1 MTAPEVGTAPTVTF
15 HDPIRGRDWNYGIE
29 EQVLGPH
36 GVRLVVPPTDAAADA
51 AIEDAD
57 VVIVTGIR
65 RLEADRIATL
75 RRAVGILCYSIG
87 MDKVDGAAAAERGI
101 PVRNVPGYCSDEVA
115 DHALTLLLAA
125 WRRLGPLSRRTAE
138 GSWSVAQD
146 PDVGAIH
153 RMRGSTVGIVG
164 AGRIGKGVARRARG
178 FGFRTIASDPF
189 VEPGSDPELE
199 ILPLP
204 ELLAQADAL
213 VLCAALTAEN
223 RHMIDA
229 EALAR
234 VRPGLVLVNVA
245 RGGLVDESA
254 LAPALAD
261 GRVAVAALDVR
272 DPEPPKPG
280 ADPLAGL
287 DNLVLTPHIAASSQE
302 AVLDLHRMAAEI
314 SLELLRA
321 GGRLPALPEADAT
334 HAEATVSA
342 R

>member
-1 MTAPEVGTAPTVTF
+1 MTSSEAAGVPTVTF
-15 HDPIRGRDWNYGIE
+15 YDPIRGRDWDYTIE
-29 EQVLGPH
+29 QKVLAPH
-36 GVRLVVPPTDAAADA
+36 GVRLVVPPTDEAADA
-51 AIEDAD
+51 AIQDAD
-57 VVIVTGIR
+57 VVVVTGIR
-65 RLEADRIATL
+65 RLHAPQVTSL

-138 GSWSVAQD
+138 GNWNNADNQD
-146 PDVGAIH
+146 LRAIR

-204 ELLAQADAL
+204 ELLAQSDAV

-223 RHMIDA
+223 RHLIG
-229 EALAR
+229 EQSLAQ

-245 RGGLVDESA
+245 RGGLVDETA
-254 LAPALAD
+254 LAAALAD

-272 DPEPPKPG
+272 DPEPPTPG
-280 ADPLAGL
+280 ADPLAGF
-287 DNLVLTPHIAASSQE
+287 DNLLLTPHIAASSQE

-321 GGRLPALPEADAT
+321 GGRLDKAGADDIRT
-334 HAEATVSA
+334 ETTVSA